1 MGVLND
7 LKSVVKTKLGD
18 KAVSKEQGS
27 EKPGDNPFFQTNLPW
42 GRQESPYFGPIE
54 LDPRRADGIYPYRL
68 LVIDVKDGN
77 KIVNSSGT
85 DDAEVVKYKSNTGG
99 VQYKIGSPTISWKF
113 TLPITP
119 QQLSITDQF
128 AINTSATMRGIVE
141 EHNGVKFKM
150 ISASGTTGI
159 WPTRDQLED
168 PVPTIPALGGF
179 ATGISAAFESAKS
192 SFNKLVD
199 GGNPPPIAP
208 DYLKDGFGTKTGY
221 FQASLLQQ
229 FLEQYAMAKTKPEN
243 KHWRLVFDCP
253 KTNESFIVT
262 PITFTTTKTQRS
274 PGESLFNM
282 QFKAWKRVRLNSSF
296 TLVKSDIQPIDTNFL
311 QKLNNALDNA
321 RSFMGASTNVI
332 KAVRADFRRPF
343 DTLRKVTLLTKD
355 IAGFVFTVSDL
366 PSQIGKDI
374 SAATKKRSADL
385 AASETLFEA
394 SFGSGQANNTSTSQA
409 KIRAAVFAIKSNS
422 DKNEGLSDKA
432 VEDGQLGVEARDANR
447 ASPVNEIFNNPEEN
461 FDFNAGMSLNDL
473 DLTPKQQAAIED
485 EIELNSLLSIEEVK
499 DFTAEIQELI
509 LDLSNNFGAGD
520 TFFSEIYGR
529 PAPKERAV
537 PMTLQEFELITALE
551 EAVLQMHILTA
562 TRDLDDQRGQ
572 SPLEYVG
579 GLADD
584 SGITFNSTSTAK
596 ILSPVPF
603 GLTIQQIS
611 ARYLGDPD
619 RYNEIITLNNLRSP
633 YIDED
638 GFFYT
643 LLTNGDGR
651 NFTIDSDKNLYID
664 QKIQLSSNTV
674 PLFTR
679 KISAIEKIT
688 DSNYLI
694 TVDGVD
700 NLSSLTTVDNA
711 KIRAFL
717 PGTTNSQNQIYIPSD
732 EAISDEPRTFDIPH
746 LEGDTLTGLSKID
759 WLLQDSGDVVVNSFG
774 EVNLSNG
781 ITNLIQALK
790 MKIVTQKGTLLSN
803 AEFGLGIKVGVNV
816 SDITIET
823 VLKELRSLIVQDP
836 RFEDVDSI
844 EMNILPPEVSISIT
858 ARLANGR
865 GVFPINFTV

>member
-1 MGVLND
+1 
-7 LKSVVKTKLGD
+7 
-18 KAVSKEQGS
+18 
-27 EKPGDNPFFQTNLPW
+27 
-42 GRQESPYFGPIE
+42 
-54 LDPRRADGIYPYRL
+54 
-68 LVIDVKDGN
+68 
-77 KIVNSSGT
+77 
-85 DDAEVVKYKSNTGG
+85 
-99 VQYKIGSPTISWKF
+99 
-113 TLPITP
+113 
-119 QQLSITDQF
+119 
-128 AINTSATMRGIVE
+128 
-141 EHNGVKFKM
+141 
-150 ISASGTTGI
+150 
-159 WPTRDQLED
+159 
-168 PVPTIPALGGF
+168 
-179 ATGISAAFESAKS
+179 
-192 SFNKLVD
+192 
-199 GGNPPPIAP
+199 
-208 DYLKDGFGTKTGY
+208 
-221 FQASLLQQ
+221 
-229 FLEQYAMAKTKPEN
+229 
-243 KHWRLVFDCP
+243 
-253 KTNESFIVT
+253 
-262 PITFTTTKTQRS
+262 
-274 PGESLFNM
+274 
-282 QFKAWKRVRLNSSF
+282 
-296 TLVKSDIQPIDTNFL
+296 
-311 QKLNNALDNA
+311 
-321 RSFMGASTNVI
+321 
-332 KAVRADFRRPF
+332 
-343 DTLRKVTLLTKD
+343 
-355 IAGFVFTVSDL
+355 
-366 PSQIGKDI
+366 
-374 SAATKKRSADL
+374 
-385 AASETLFEA
+385 
-394 SFGSGQANNTSTSQA
+394 
-409 KIRAAVFAIKSNS
+409 
-422 DKNEGLSDKA
+422 
-432 VEDGQLGVEARDANR
+432 
-447 ASPVNEIFNNPEEN
+447 
-461 FDFNAGMSLNDL
+461 
-473 DLTPKQQAAIED
+473 
-485 EIELNSLLSIEEVK
+485 
-499 DFTAEIQELI
+499 
-509 LDLSNNFGAGD
+509 
-520 TFFSEIYGR
+520 
-529 PAPKERAV
+529 
-537 PMTLQEFELITALE
+537 MTLQEFELITALE